1 MLDDFDI
8 VDLFLEDD
16 EEEYLDESAT
26 KEGLP
31 RYIELLFEHLLKFEY
46 QPERRSRGWLKTINT
61 NNTNIMTVLGP
72 RRGTIYTEVNS
83 KYLDDRFVVAAH
95 DAGRAIGQNLSY
107 LSRPIDWDREF
118 IMNKEAIKAWL
129 YDHNNYADNCKA
141 VGEYINDTI
150 KYKE

>member
-16 EEEYLDESAT
+16 EEECLDESAT

-61 NNTNIMTVLGP
+61 NNTNIMTLLGP
-72 RRGTIYTEVNS
+72 RRGTIYTGVNS
-83 KYLDDRFVVAAH
+83 KYLDD
-95 DAGRAIGQNLSY
+95 
-107 LSRPIDWDREF
+107 
-118 IMNKEAIKAWL
+118 
-129 YDHNNYADNCKA
+129 
-141 VGEYINDTI
+141 
-150 KYKE
+150 